1 MPMSVQ
7 STYMC
12 AMGPCCKHAK
22 VNSKSMVMN
31 LNMAN
36 LKNT

>member
-1 MPMSVQ
+1 MSVQ

-12 AMGPCCKHAK
+12 AMGPYYKHVK
-22 VNSKSMVMN
+22 VNSKSMDMN